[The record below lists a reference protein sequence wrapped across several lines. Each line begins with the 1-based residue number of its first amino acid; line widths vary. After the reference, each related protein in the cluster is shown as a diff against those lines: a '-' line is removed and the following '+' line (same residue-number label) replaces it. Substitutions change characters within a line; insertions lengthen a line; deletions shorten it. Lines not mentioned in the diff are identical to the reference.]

1 MPSSRGEIDDPR
13 LMWERTR
20 DPSWIW
26 RVIGHCI
33 RCGAPFPDWVLNY
46 MGRSAE
52 AIEKIKIT
60 DIRSDDIK
68 RVIRQAVDRGV
79 IVCSARWPGFDLGR
93 KEWTIPA
100 ARMKK
105 TKDGAKPFM
114 VPLTDAMLD
123 ALNALPRFSDGD
135 FLFSHNFD
143 KRPLRSYSFSDPKER
158 LDG

>member
-1 MPSSRGEIDDPR
+1 MPFSRGEIDDSR

-20 DPSWIW
+20 DPGWIW

-68 RVIRQAVDRGV
+68 RVIRQAGDRGV
-79 IVCSARWPGFDLGR
+79 IVCGARWPGFDLGR
-93 KEWTIPA
+93 KEWTIPT

-114 VPLTDAMLD
+114 VPLTDAMLA
-123 ALNALPRFSDGD
+123 ALNALPRLNGATF
-135 FLFSHNFD
+135 
-143 KRPLRSYSFSDPKER
+143 YSPITSANAR
-158 LDG
+158 